1 MSTVS
6 LLSSGLKAA
15 VLRMSCSSSEEP
27 GIIVLTFQLPSRSAG
42 YFFGLLLVLL
52 GTWVVV
58 QQFRSGASTLSSLHP
73 KEHIARAGSSPYWLG
88 VAQLRRAVA
97 DQWSYDDSSHRRR
110 QPVVSISTSIEN

>member
-27 GIIVLTFQLPSRSAG
+27 GIIVLTFQLPRQSAG
-42 YFFGLLLVLL
+42 YYFGLLLVLL

-58 QQFRSGASTLSSLHP
+58 QQFRCKHP
-73 KEHIARAGSSPYWLG
+73 KLLASKGAYSPGRIISLLAGGCP
-88 VAQLRRAVA
+88 A
-97 DQWSYDDSSHRRR
+97 
-110 QPVVSISTSIEN
+110 